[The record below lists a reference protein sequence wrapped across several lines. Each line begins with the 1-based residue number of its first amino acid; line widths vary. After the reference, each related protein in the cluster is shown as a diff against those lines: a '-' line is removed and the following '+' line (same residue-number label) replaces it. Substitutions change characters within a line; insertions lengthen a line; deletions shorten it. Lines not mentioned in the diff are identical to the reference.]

1 MSDTTNTQDQTQ
13 QPERRVFY
21 IDVSDTP
28 VDENVLKEIVDK
40 LQDGQ
45 QLLNG

>member
-1 MSDTTNTQDQTQ
+1 MSDTTNTTE

-21 IDVSDTP
+21 IDVGNMTP
-28 VDENVLKEIVDK
+28 EEGKEALREIVEK
-40 LQDGQ
+40 IQDGQ

>member
-1 MSDTTNTQDQTQ
+1 MSDTTNTQEQ
-13 QPERRVFY
+13 QSERRVFY
-21 IDVSDTP
+21 IDVGDTP

-40 LQDGQ
+40 IQDGQ